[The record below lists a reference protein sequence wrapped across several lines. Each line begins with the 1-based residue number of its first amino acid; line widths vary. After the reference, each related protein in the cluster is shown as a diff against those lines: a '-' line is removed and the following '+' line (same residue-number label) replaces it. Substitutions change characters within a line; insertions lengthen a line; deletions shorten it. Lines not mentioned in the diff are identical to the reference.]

1 MKAFISYDSRDRN
14 RFVEEFAEKLMS
26 KGIDVWYDKWEL
38 EYGDSLVRIFDEIVK
53 CDIFI
58 SIISKYSV
66 NSNWVKEESDS
77 AFISK
82 IENKISKFIPV
93 ILMEENLEIPNQFNH
108 MVQCRIYDT
117 ENYDSE
123 FKTLV
128 GNIWGI
134 SSKPSLGS
142 KPKYVEI
149 NPISGYEVFDSI
161 VIKVIGDYMVE
172 NGRGSLDFNQVTELT
187 EDYEISDEDIQD
199 SIEFLES
206 KGLIE
211 YANVLGDIPPQM
223 IKLTHYG
230 VVIYCENYVENISDV
245 IKDIVSIILNMS
257 RQATEKD
264 FDEVPAQGIV
274 VEAIVELFYNR
285 GYFKLKKHMNGFII
299 FMLNGNGKRQLNKYL
314 D

>member
-14 RFVEEFAEKLMS
+14 RFVEEFAEKLMG

-66 NSNWVKEESDS
+66 NSNWVKEESES
-77 AFISK
+77 EFIGK
-82 IENKISKFIPV
+82 IENRISYFIPV
-93 ILMEENLEIPNQFNH
+93 ILMEEDLDIPNQFGH
-108 MVQCRIYDT
+108 MVQCRIYDI

-161 VIKVIGDYMVE
+161 VIKAIGDYMVE

-187 EDYEISDEDIQD
+187 EGYEISNDDIQD

-206 KGLIE
+206 KGLLE
-211 YANVLGDIPPQM
+211 YKNVLGDIHPQM
-223 IKLTHYG
+223 IKLTPYG
-230 VVIYCENYVENISDV
+230 IRIYSANYVENISDV
-245 IKDIVSIILNMS
+245 IKDIVSIILNMG
-257 RQATEKD
+257 RQASEKD
-264 FDEVPAQGIV
+264 FEEVPAPMIV
-274 VEAIVELFYNR
+274 IESIVELFYNK

-299 FMLNGNGKRQLNKYL
+299 YMLNGNGKRELKNYL

>member
-1 MKAFISYDSRDRN
+1 MKAFISYDSRDRK
-14 RFVEEFAEKLMS
+14 RFVEDFAEKLMS

-93 ILMEENLEIPNQFNH
+93 ILMEENLEIQNQFNH
-108 MVQCRIYDT
+108 MVQCRIYDI

-142 KPKYVEI
+142 KPEYVEI

-161 VIKVIGDYMVE
+161 VIKAIGDYMVE

-199 SIEFLES
+199 SIEFLKSE
-206 KGLIE
+206 GLIE
-211 YANVLGDIPPQM
+211 YTNVFEDIHPQM

-230 VVIYCENYVENISDV
+230 VVIYCKNYVENCSDV
-245 IKDIVSIILNMS
+245 IRDIVSIILNMS
-257 RQATEKD
+257 MHASEKD
-264 FDEVPAQGIV
+264 FDEVPAPRIV
-274 VEAIVELFYNR
+274 VEAIVEFFYNK
-285 GYFKLKKHMNGFII
+285 GYFKLKKHGNGFII
-299 FMLNGNGKRQLNKYL
+299 FRLNGKGKRELKNFL